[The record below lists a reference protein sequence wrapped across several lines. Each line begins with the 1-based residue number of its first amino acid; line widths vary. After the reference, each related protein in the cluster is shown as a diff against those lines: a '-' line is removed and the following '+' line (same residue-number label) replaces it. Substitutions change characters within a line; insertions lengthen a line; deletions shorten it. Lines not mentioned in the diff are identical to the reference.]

1 VKNFFSSSFSG
12 KTFLHMITEGT
23 MKSSME
29 ELIFKV
35 DQGSMHALKDKK
47 TSIDCSY

>member
-1 VKNFFSSSFSG
+1 VKNFFSSNLSG
-12 KTFLHMITEGT
+12 KMFLHMITQGT
-23 MKSSME
+23 MKSSKE

-35 DQGSMHALKDKK
+35 DQGILKDKK